1 MSLLRPGRWLK
12 NGSKLIE
19 ATEGGF
25 AAEKVR
31 FILRVDAL
39 VRRIRKS
46 CRLPRRAW
54 PCVIRRTT
62 AGSWMIR
69 TCS

>member
-1 MSLLRPGRWLK
+1 MSLLRPGRWFK

-19 ATEGGF
+19 ATECGF

-46 CRLPRRAW
+46 CPLPRRAW
-54 PCVIRRTT
+54 PCVIRRT
-62 AGSWMIR
+62 AGSWTVR